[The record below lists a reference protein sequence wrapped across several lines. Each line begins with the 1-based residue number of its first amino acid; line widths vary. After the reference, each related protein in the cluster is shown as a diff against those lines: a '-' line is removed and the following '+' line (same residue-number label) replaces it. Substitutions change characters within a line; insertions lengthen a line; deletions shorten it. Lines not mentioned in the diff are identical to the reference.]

1 MDRKTIE
8 SCNPTKRLGFNLH
21 DVMNTK
27 EQTILGA
34 ITEAF
39 EGENMQYNSIQCL
52 RLQN

>member
-21 DVMNTK
+21 DMINTK
-27 EQTILGA
+27 EKTILGA
-34 ITEAF
+34 RPEAF

-52 RLQN
+52 KLQN